1 MKKSTVI
8 RLAVLGVIMVT
19 LALLAKFTFLGDY
32 LNYTYLSN
40 MLLGAGAFGV
50 VFYLVAYSGGALMN
64 LPAMLFTATALLVYG
79 IPMGF
84 PIAFVGSFIASY
96 VHFQVVRSIG
106 GQALAEVKIPLMQK
120 IMARF
125 DSHPFFTVVLLR
137 ALFFISPPV
146 NYLLALSNVNNRDLV
161 VGTLVGILPQ
171 IAFHATLIYFTRE
184 YVLEI
189 IQ

>member
-1 MKKSTVI
+1 MKKSTAI
-8 RLAVLGVIMVT
+8 RLAALGVLMVT
-19 LALLAKFTFLGDY
+19 LALLAKFTVLGDY
-32 LNYTYLSN
+32 LNYKYLSET
-40 MLLGAGAFGV
+40 LLRAGALGV
-50 VFYLVAYSGGALMN
+50 VIYLAAYTGGVLMN

-84 PIAFVGSFIASY
+84 PIAFVGSFVASF

-120 IMARF
+120 IMSKF
-125 DSHPFFTVVLLR
+125 DSHPLLTVAVLR

-146 NYLLALSNVNNRDLV
+146 NYLLALSNVRNRDLV
-161 VGTLVGILPQ
+161 LGTLLGILPQ
-171 IAFHATLIYFTRE
+171 IAFHAMLIYFTRDW
-184 YVLEI
+184 VLNA